1 MVTSAQAPRV
11 PPNEPLNIPW
21 PKKYHLASS
30 KRLGLC
36 AIKIRLLSLQFF
48 SLNFLETSL
57 SLVFS
62 KTRERSRKFGRN
74 AWLLSPTNPPYIR
87 GSPE

>member
-1 MVTSAQAPRV
+1 MSAQAPRV

-48 SLNFLETSL
+48 SFNFLETSL
-57 SLVFS
+57 SLASFFQD
-62 KTRERSRKFGRN
+62 KGKKPKGLDATLGF
-74 AWLLSPTNPPYIR
+74 
-87 GSPE
+87 